1 MSAGPTDRGA
11 GADDGGGRSLEF
23 TDLDQEALALRGR
36 ALGACLQAGDS
47 VLLHGPMGAGKTT
60 LTRAIA
66 VGLGVSHPGRVQS
79 PTFTLCMVHH
89 GRGPSLVHVDLF
101 RLGGDGDEGLGG
113 GAGFDSL
120 DLEELLLEAGAF
132 GEAAEQPS
140 LSRGAAMI
148 VEWGSR
154 WRTPPADHLAITLTR
169 PSVDRR
175 SLFAAATGPVRPR
188 CCPHGRSPARASP
201 PLKEGKARSQETW
214 PASNTAVGA
223 DAIFWAS
230 RAVTRASGRSD
241 LCSHIDMRRAD
252 VEQFGGRGGA

>member
-1 MSAGPTDRGA
+1 MYTRGVSAGPTDRGA
-11 GADDGGGRSLEF
+11 GADDGGGRTLAF

-169 PSVDRR
+169 PSADRR
-175 SLFAAATGPVRPR
+175 SLFAAATGP
-188 CCPHGRSPARASP
+188 RAAALLSAWSVAC
-201 PLKEGKARSQETW
+201 EGLS
-214 PASNTAVGA
+214 S
-223 DAIFWAS
+223 S
-230 RAVTRASGRSD
+230 
-241 LCSHIDMRRAD
+241 
-252 VEQFGGRGGA
+252 